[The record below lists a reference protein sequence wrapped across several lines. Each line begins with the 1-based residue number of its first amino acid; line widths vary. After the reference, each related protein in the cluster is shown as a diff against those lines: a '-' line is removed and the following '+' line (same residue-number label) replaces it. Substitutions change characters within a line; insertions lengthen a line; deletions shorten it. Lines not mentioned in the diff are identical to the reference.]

1 MLLTYFLLNFLI
13 VFSEAVQ
20 SDQTYQEEFN
30 PPPEGSATGIGK
42 QEKVV
47 PIEDPDHNQE
57 QVQHR
62 LVDITTLTLIF
73 HSFPIFMNTMSS
85 DYGNNA
91 DFNLFL

>member
-1 MLLTYFLLNFLI
+1 MKLLIYFLFYFI

-73 HSFPIFMNTMSS
+73 HFFP
-85 DYGNNA
+85 YLL
-91 DFNLFL
+91 NLILV